1 MRLAEFRPVVR
12 GNGCSGYTVPAMPGQ
27 DRRVTRRAKL
37 PEWGRDVAVQ
47 TVGSALGTL
56 VAALTLFLGGVVFGL
71 INDVGLASILGAVA
85 TLAGALAG
93 LAAGARASQVAASAR
108 ERIDR
113 RKLDTEIEEARRLHE
128 RSKAWARDAERRAAD
143 AKAAVGRLSRQ
154 ALAAERRGDTP
165 AAEAML
171 EEAYA
176 LAADAAYRTEIATQ
190 QVDRVEDFLQYVED
204 RARSYGF
211 EPEEPD
217 EAQ

>member
-1 MRLAEFRPVVR
+1 ML
-12 GNGCSGYTVPAMPGQ
+12 
-27 DRRVTRRAKL
+27 
-37 PEWGRDVAVQ
+37 
-47 TVGSALGTL
+47 
-56 VAALTLFLGGVVFGL
+56 
-71 INDVGLASILGAVA
+71 
-85 TLAGALAG
+85 
-93 LAAGARASQVAASAR
+93 R
-108 ERIDR
+108 E
-113 RKLDTEIEEARRLHE
+113 
-128 RSKAWARDAERRAAD
+128 RAAD